1 MSSSADEKARRVA
14 SLLSSY
20 YAPGEASGNGG
31 PAAAARGGG
40 TPRGAGGG
48 TRGTT
53 TNGQP
58 SAVNHASTARGSS
71 LSPNSTSTTNQL
83 LDDDGIFDADAWLA
97 SLLQRAPLSE
107 LLATHA
113 RLASEVKVRHKKV
126 FFSFP
131 GFFPTSSVCSLS
143 LILFFFHFQNK
154 KQSLDSEMQSLVHEN
169 YARFIAATDTIRAL
183 RSGVAAEA
191 APAAARLRSSLDE
204 AARTGADLDSRLSRH
219 AASVG
224 ELSRV

>member
-1 MSSSADEKARRVA
+1 MNDLQKNASSADEKARRVA

-53 TNGQP
+53 TNGRP
-58 SAVNHASTARGSS
+58 SAVEIHASTARGSS

-143 LILFFFHFQNK
+143 LILFFFISKTKN
-154 KQSLDSEMQSLVHEN
+154 SPSTRRCS
-169 YARFIAATDTIRAL
+169 
-183 RSGVAAEA
+183 
-191 APAAARLRSSLDE
+191 P
-204 AARTGADLDSRLSRH
+204 
-219 AASVG
+219 
-224 ELSRV
+224 